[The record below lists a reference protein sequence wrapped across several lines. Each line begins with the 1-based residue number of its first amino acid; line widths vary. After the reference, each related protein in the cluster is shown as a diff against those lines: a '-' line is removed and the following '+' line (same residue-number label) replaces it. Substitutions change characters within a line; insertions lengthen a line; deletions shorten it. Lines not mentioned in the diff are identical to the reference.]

1 MLPTAEIIQ
10 RLKDL
15 DDSFQKET
23 DVIKALL
30 FAKLAT
36 LEVGG
41 WTEECIDKIVTDFV
55 NEKNPKSKNKIL
67 EQLGKFYGF
76 QYGGEFRSIVVV
88 LIGTIVFDKIESKID
103 IECQRLQSA
112 LAELKKSRDVCAHTY
127 TKAASAIDAPSK
139 MIDLLGKIAAGLHA
153 FNNELKAVAI

>member
-1 MLPTAEIIQ
+1 MLPTADILR
-10 RLKDL
+10 RLQDL
-15 DDSFQKET
+15 DESFQKET
-23 DVIKALL
+23 DTIKALL

-55 NEKNPKSKNKIL
+55 HEKNPKSKAKII
-67 EQLGKFYGF
+67 QRLGDMYGF
-76 QYGGEFRSIVVV
+76 QYGKEFRSIIIELVGAI
-88 LIGTIVFDKIESKID
+88 LFDKIEAKID
-103 IECQRLQSA
+103 LDCQRLQSA

-127 TKAASAIDAPSK
+127 TKAATPIDAPSK
-139 MIDLLGKIAAGLHA
+139 MIELLGKIESGLQA